1 MKLGLAIRELHRS
14 ERKLARQLS
23 ALSARHPVEHEIF
36 YTSRDLAV
44 WSREHIADLADAG
57 SRYGLK
63 LSTDRHSTAHAAGLQ
78 QRVSVLLGRRPE
90 PALLLLAELRRVHR
104 TAAGVSLD
112 WELLAQGA
120 QAVKDVELIE
130 LTQRAHPQT
139 LRQLRWANGMLK
151 VLSPQALS
159 S

>member
-14 ERKLARQLS
+14 EHKLARQLS
-23 ALSARHPVEHEIF
+23 ALSARHRVEHEIF
-36 YTSRDLAV
+36 YTARDVAM
-44 WSREHIADLADAG
+44 WSREHLADLADAG
-57 SRYGLK
+57 TRYGLK
-63 LSTDRHSTAHAAGLQ
+63 LSADPHIIADAAGLQ
-78 QRVSVLLGRRPE
+78 QKVSVLLGRRSE
-90 PALLLLAELRRVHR
+90 PALVLLADLRRVHR

-120 QAVKDVELIE
+120 QAAKDVGLIE
-130 LTQRAHPQT
+130 LTQRAHPRT
-139 LRQLRWANGMLK
+139 LRQMKWANGMLK